1 MIALGSICL
10 ASLSPFA
17 LLAVRINDL
26 WYAVPLIVAVSLVYS
41 ATRHELPQ
49 PIAAGAVR
57 MAAWIGAF
65 MVIGFAIL
73 FAMSSML

>member
-1 MIALGSICL
+1 MIPLDSLRSAAL
-10 ASLSPFA
+10 FA
-17 LLAVRINDL
+17 VHINDL
-26 WYAVPLIVAVSLVYS
+26 WYALPLIVAVSLVYS

-49 PIAAGAVR
+49 PIAAGAIR
-57 MAAWIGAF
+57 MAAWISGF

>member
-1 MIALGSICL
+1 VIPLGS
-10 ASLSPFA
+10 LSSAA

-26 WYAVPLIVAVSLVYS
+26 WYALPLIVVVSLVYS
-41 ATRHELPQ
+41 ATRHELPA
-49 PIAAGAVR
+49 PIATGAIR
-57 MAAWIGAF
+57 MAAWISAF